1 MSSTQ
6 ALSKIIN
13 DLHTFSTFHPEAA
26 CSILHNRSY
35 HLPTQ
40 EQAPAEGRAGC
51 TGQMGHK
58 RSKEASE
65 DDHLLYSNTQEEF
78 RWAHEI
84 ARLEFSQEN
93 SV

>member
-13 DLHTFSTFHPEAA
+13 DLHTFSAFHPERA

-35 HLPTQ
+35 QLLTH
-40 EQAPAEGRAGC
+40 EQAPVEGRADC

-58 RSKEASE
+58 HAKEASE
-65 DDHLLYSNTQEEF
+65 DDHLYSNTQEEF

>member
-13 DLHTFSTFHPEAA
+13 DLHTFSTFHPERA

-35 HLPTQ
+35 HLPTH
-40 EQAPAEGRAGC
+40 EQAPVEGRAGC
-51 TGQMGHK
+51 MGQTRHNRGE
-58 RSKEASE
+58 EARE
-65 DDHLLYSNTQEEF
+65 DDRLYSSTQEEF

>member
-13 DLHTFSTFHPEAA
+13 GLHTFSTFHPERA

-35 HLPTQ
+35 HLPTH
-40 EQAPAEGRAGC
+40 EQAPVEGRAGC

-58 RSKEASE
+58 RGKEASE
-65 DDHLLYSNTQEEF
+65 DDHLYSNTQEEF

>member
-13 DLHTFSTFHPEAA
+13 DLHTFSTFHPERA
-26 CSILHNRSY
+26 CSILHNRRY
-35 HLPTQ
+35 HLPTH
-40 EQAPAEGRAGC
+40 EQAPVEGRAGC

-58 RSKEASE
+58 RGKEASE
-65 DDHLLYSNTQEEF
+65 DDHLYSNIQEEF
-78 RWAHEI
+78 RWAHAI
-84 ARLEFSQEN
+84 ARLEFSQEK